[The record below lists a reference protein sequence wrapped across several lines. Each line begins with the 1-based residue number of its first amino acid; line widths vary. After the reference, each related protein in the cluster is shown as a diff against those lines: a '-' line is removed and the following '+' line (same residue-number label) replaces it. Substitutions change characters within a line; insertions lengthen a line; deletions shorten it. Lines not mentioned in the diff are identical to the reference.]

1 MMKTSLHQ
9 AHENRTTIFTS
20 RTSQSRRTSRA
31 SIALRASH
39 VNIFNKIALGAGTA
53 FLSAALLVGATAL
66 AASSPATA
74 YAETAEEAQAAATQA
89 YNQLLELQ
97 NTQSLKQSEYIQC
110 LNDYQTA
117 IGDRDDAQN
126 QINEIQDKI
135 SEVQGNLGNRARTMY
150 RDGAVSLLDVF
161 FGSASFEDFTQNLNV
176 LDRINQNDAKNIQK
190 SKDLKEEA
198 EQQHARLEEAANQAE
213 QKANDA
219 SSAYAESKAAAESMQ
234 TTYDNLSEQ
243 AKVLCQQEAEA
254 AAAASAAASAVAS
267 TTSEPSSEAMAQ
279 AAEEFGVTYN
289 SDGSITDTSTGTTY
303 ASASAY
309 SAATGNSIVDRA
321 RAMIGSSYVWGGTGA
336 DGTFD
341 CSGLVGYAI
350 TGDTTRI
357 GNTTTY
363 MGWNQVSPS
372 VGSIVVNNG
381 HTGVVSGVNSDGSIT
396 VIHAQDESTGVVES
410 TWSSDYYNSRGY
422 IFVEP

>member
-1 MMKTSLHQ
+1 MSTTSLKNMHQ
-9 AHENRTTIFTS
+9 TKNTFTTNAFTS
-20 RTSQSRRTSRA
+20 KNNSQSNIKNSD
-31 SIALRASH
+31 SIASNVSPLKAHAS
-39 VNIFNKIALGAGTA
+39 KIVLGAGA
-53 FLSAALLVGATAL
+53 LLLSASL
-66 AASSPATA
+66 AHFSIGVTPA

-89 YNQLLELQ
+89 YNQLVELQ
-97 NTQSLKQSEYIQC
+97 STQNQKQSEYVQS
-110 LNDYQTA
+110 LNDYQSA
-117 IGDRDDAQN
+117 ISDRDDAQDR
-126 QINEIQDKI
+126 INEIQEKI

-161 FGSASFEDFTQNLNV
+161 FGSASFEDFAQNLNV
-176 LDRINQNDAKNIQK
+176 LDRINQNDAKNIQQ

-198 EQQHARLEEAANQAE
+198 KEQHARLEEAATTAQ
-213 QKANDA
+213 QKADDA
-219 SSAYAESKAAAESMQ
+219 SLAYSQAKQAAETMQ
-234 TTYDNLSEQ
+234 STYDSLSEQ
-243 AKVLCQQEAEA
+243 AQLLCQQEAQ
-254 AAAASAAASAVAS
+254 ASAQASAEAS
-267 TTSEPSSEAMAQ
+267 QSALAQ
-279 AAEEFGVTYN
+279 AAQEFGVTYN

-336 DGTFD
+336 NGTFD

-350 TGDTTRI
+350 TGETTRI

-363 MGWNQVSPS
+363 MGWNQVSPA
-372 VGSIVVNNG
+372 VGTIVVNDG
-381 HTGVVSGVNSDGSIT
+381 HTGVVSGVNADGSIT

-422 IFVEP
+422 IFVQP